1 MRKNSYGIYDI
12 LGKERVERLAKIIE
26 KVTGEKLDR
35 PIKGIGDYRSLT
47 VIEPLVWMLAERTIL
62 SFKIKLIQDE
72 FTSLEEHLLVKKVKS
87 ANKKFS
93 ANLNMLNYAI
103 YFRIPLKELD
113 EISDQEIERNIR
125 AMLWAAREFL
135 RELRKR
141 ELSRYGGVGL
151 SEDSLRLLERLNGAV
166 IGS

>member
-1 MRKNSYGIYDI
+1 M
-12 LGKERVERLAKIIE
+12 
-26 KVTGEKLDR
+26 T
-35 PIKGIGDYRSLT
+35 
-47 VIEPLVWMLAERTIL
+47 
-62 SFKIKLIQDE
+62 
-72 FTSLEEHLLVKKVKS
+72 
-87 ANKKFS
+87 
-93 ANLNMLNYAI
+93 
-103 YFRIPLKELD
+103 KELD